1 MAWCKCTRFKQQQLP
16 AHTPPQFTFATTLFI
31 FLILGCVFVAVGLA
45 VLIITAGVV
54 RTMGLVPFKCTTHL
68 CRPAV
73 RQIRC

>member
-1 MAWCKCTRFKQQQLP
+1 MAWRKCKRFKQQQLP
-16 AHTPPQFTFATTLFI
+16 AHTPQFTFTTTLFI

-73 RQIRC
+73 R